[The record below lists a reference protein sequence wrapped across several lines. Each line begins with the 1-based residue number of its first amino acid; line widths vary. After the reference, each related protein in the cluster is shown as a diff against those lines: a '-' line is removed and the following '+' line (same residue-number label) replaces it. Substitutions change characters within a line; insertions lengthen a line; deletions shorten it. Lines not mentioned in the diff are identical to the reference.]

1 MVCLLFCTMFLT
13 GCSLQDS
20 SSTNKLLDNKSSEV
34 STQSYDV
41 TSQQKA
47 DTQNSDDT
55 SKQQVAT
62 KNSSENSKQK
72 IVPSKD
78 NTKNK
83 VSSEQNITEKVKD
96 YIIKGQENKSEAEKI
111 KWSKTFLNRVDIE
124 SLYKKYLANGG
135 KAGNLQSFANYMTL
149 NAPIASDWKKLFE
162 KDLYDTYGEKVV
174 RVEQLKGDLYQAYI
188 KKDGKEIAYVVVSSR
203 TGYFH
208 G

>member
-20 SSTNKLLDNKSSEV
+20 SSTNKLLDNKSNEV
-34 STQSYDV
+34 STESYDV
-41 TSQQKA
+41 TSQQKVT
-47 DTQNSDDT
+47 TQSSDDN
-55 SKQQVAT
+55 SKQKIAP
-62 KNSSENSKQK
+62 KSSSENSKQK

-83 VSSEQNITEKVKD
+83 VNLEQNITKKVKY
-96 YIIKGQENKSEAEKI
+96 YIINDQENKSEAEKI
-111 KWSKTFLNRVDIE
+111 KWSKTFLNEVNIE
-124 SLYKKYLANGG
+124 SLYKQYLANGG
-135 KAGNLQSFANYMTL
+135 KAGNLENFANYMTL
-149 NAPIASDWKKLFE
+149 NAPIPSDWKKLFE

-174 RVEQLKGDLYQAYI
+174 RLEQLKGDLYQAYV
-188 KKDGKEIAYVVVSSR
+188 KKDGKEVPYVVVSSR